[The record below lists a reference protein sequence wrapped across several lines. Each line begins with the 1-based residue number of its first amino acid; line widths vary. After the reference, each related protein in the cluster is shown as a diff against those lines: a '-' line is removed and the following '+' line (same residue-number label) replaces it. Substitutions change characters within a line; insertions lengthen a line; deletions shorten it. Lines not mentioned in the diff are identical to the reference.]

1 MNKISVESFFHTQS
15 STYTYLV
22 TDLETKISAIVDPV
36 LDFEAS
42 SGSTRTNSADEL
54 IAFVQA
60 NKLTVEWILETHVHA
75 DHLSSAPYL
84 KKQLGAKIA
93 IGAEIAKVQNVF
105 KEVFNAGDDFK
116 TDGSQFDHLFE
127 DNEEVELGSSTIRV
141 MHTPGHTPACA
152 TYVVNEK
159 AAFVGD
165 TIFMPDMG
173 TARCD
178 FPGGDASTLYASI
191 HKILELPAETQLY
204 MCHDYA
210 PNGREYQFVTTVAEQ
225 RRSNIHVNENIAKED
240 FVDMRSKRD
249 ATLAMPALILPSVQV
264 NMRAGQMPKA
274 ESNGTVYLKLP
285 LNLF

>member
-1 MNKISVESFFHTQS
+1 MDKISVESFFHPQS

-42 SGSTRTNSADEL
+42 SGSTGTDSADEL
-54 IAFVQA
+54 IAFVKA
-60 NKLTVEWILETHVHA
+60 NGLTVEWILETHVHA

-93 IGAEIAKVQNVF
+93 IGAEISKVQAVF
-105 KEVFNAGDDFK
+105 KDVFNAGADFA
-116 TDGSQFDHLFE
+116 TDGSQFDYLFQ
-127 DNEEVELGSSTIRV
+127 DNEKVTLGQSTIRV

-152 TYVVNEK
+152 TYVVNES

-178 FPGGDASTLYASI
+178 FPGGDAGILFSSI
-191 HKILELPAETQLY
+191 HKILELAPETRLY

-210 PNGREYQFVTTVAEQ
+210 PNGREHQFLTTVAEQ
-225 RRSNIHVNENIAKED
+225 RLSNIHVNESIAEED
-240 FVDMRSKRD
+240 FVTMRSQRD

-264 NMRAGQMPKA
+264 NMRAGQMPEA

>member
-1 MNKISVESFFHTQS
+1 MDKISVESFFHPQS

-42 SGSTRTNSADEL
+42 SGSTGTDSADEL
-54 IAFVQA
+54 IAFVKA
-60 NKLTVEWILETHVHA
+60 NDLTVEWIFETHVHA

-84 KKQLGAKIA
+84 KQQLGAKIA
-93 IGAEIAKVQNVF
+93 IGAEISKVQAVF
-105 KEVFNAGDDFK
+105 KDVFNAGPDFA
-116 TDGSQFDHLFE
+116 TDGSQFDHLLH
-127 DNEEVELGSSTIRV
+127 DNERVSLGKSTIRV

-152 TYVVNEK
+152 TYVVNES

-178 FPGGDASTLYASI
+178 FPGGDAGMLFSSI
-191 HKILELPAETQLY
+191 HKILELAPETLLY

-210 PNGREYQFVTTVAEQ
+210 PNGREHQFLTTVAEQ
-225 RRSNIHVNENIAKED
+225 RQSNIHVNESVVKED
-240 FVDMRSKRD
+240 FVTMRSQRD

-264 NMRAGQMPKA
+264 NMRAGQMPDA